1 MPANRQVKRN
11 VGVSSSSNPS
21 LDHIQ
26 EAVSK
31 LRVQSSDK
39 EDGNGG
45 GGDDSSIYPDRP
57 GEPDC
62 IYFLR
67 TGLCGYG
74 ATCRFNH
81 PSQIGQYGGELPQRI
96 GQPDCEYF
104 LKTGMCKYGS
114 SCKYHH
120 RLDRNGA
127 RPVVLNTLGLPMRQ
141 DEKPCPYY
149 MRTGACKF
157 GITCKFHHPQPDPA
171 VSVTGPSQYGSTG
184 SYGLS
189 YGGGLSAWSLPK
201 TTYLSVPP
209 HSGGQQTYVPVI
221 YPPSQGMVS
230 TPEWNTYM
238 SSMSPAPPTNV
249 YGHSGYSGQIPLSY
263 PGVSHLPERT
273 DQPDCRYF
281 MNNGSC
287 KYGWECKYHHPRE
300 KIAQL
305 AAGSIGPLGL
315 PLRPGQAV
323 CSYYSMYGLCKFGPT
338 CRYDHPLLGY
348 SYNYGSN
355 MPALSI
361 HSTNFSYQQNLP
373 AIHSSETSPSKSP
386 KISNWTTKQEAA
398 SNKKSDAEAPEESP
412 EQARSPSAE
421 AEVPEGHSD

>member
-1 MPANRQVKRN
+1 MPDNRQVKRN
-11 VGVSSSSNPS
+11 VGVSNPS
-21 LDHIQ
+21 VDHIQ
-26 EAVSK
+26 EAVRK
-31 LRVQSSDK
+31 LRVESNEK
-39 EDGNGG
+39 EDGND
-45 GGDDSSIYPDRP
+45 GDDDLSIYPDRP

-67 TGLCGYG
+67 TGMCGYG

-81 PSQIGQYGGELPQRI
+81 PSNLPLQIGQYEGEFPQRI

-127 RPVVLNTLGLPMRQ
+127 GPVMLNTLGLPMRQ

-157 GITCKFHHPQPDPA
+157 GIACKFHHSQPDHG
-171 VSVTGPSQYGSTG
+171 VSVTRPSHYGSTT
-184 SYGLS
+184 SSGLS
-189 YGGGLSAWSLPK
+189 YGGGRPAWSLPK
-201 TTYLSVPP
+201 TTYISPP
-209 HSGGQQTYVPVI
+209 GPEGQQTYVPVI

-230 TPEWNTYM
+230 APEWNTYM
-238 SSMSPAPPTNV
+238 SSMSPAPSTNV
-249 YGHSGYSGQIPLSY
+249 YGESGFSGHIPLSY
-263 PGVSHLPERT
+263 SGISHLPERP
-273 DQPDCRYF
+273 DQPECRYF

-287 KYGWECKYHHPRE
+287 KYGSDCKYHHPRE
-300 KIAQL
+300 KIALL
-305 AAGSIGPLGL
+305 AAGYIGPLGL

-348 SYNYGSN
+348 SYNYGSS
-355 MPALSI
+355 MPAVSI
-361 HSTNFSYQQNLP
+361 HSTNFSYQLNPP
-373 AIHSSETSPSKSP
+373 AIYSSGTSPSKSP
-386 KISNWTTKQEAA
+386 KIPNCTTKQEAA
-398 SNKKSDAEAPEESP
+398 SNKKLDAKAPEDSP
-412 EQARSPSAE
+412 KQARSPSAS